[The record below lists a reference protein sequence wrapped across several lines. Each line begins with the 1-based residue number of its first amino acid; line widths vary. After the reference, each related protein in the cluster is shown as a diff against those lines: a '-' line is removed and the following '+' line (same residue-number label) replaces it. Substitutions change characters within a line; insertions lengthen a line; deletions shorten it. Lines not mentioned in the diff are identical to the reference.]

1 MNGIPPAAQVP
12 AKKQRKDDDKGDG
25 SKSLVSMTRRRV
37 WRACEACRRKKIKCD
52 GTEPVCGQCTQTN
65 TTCTWMQT
73 RDRAALSRQYVQEL
87 ENRLIRLESV
97 LAQVAP
103 SVDLSELP
111 NGPIPVEHVAEQ
123 QSVPVASTSSSS
135 SGHYPATGI
144 PALNA
149 ISNGGNI
156 SVSAATAGRN
166 PAPPSQYQYPI
177 LGATDG
183 PRGLV
188 KVEVADNSDE
198 FVAEQMGTLALDDHG
213 HLRWI
218 GGSST
223 MSLIEAFRNFSTGD
237 ADHSSPS
244 PPDSAAT
251 ATPTPNPP
259 SANLLYF
266 PPSMRFGKVR
276 ALPGI
281 DEVEYPPV
289 DLANK
294 LVEAYF
300 AQFHHTLPVLDS
312 LSFRAKYK
320 RLMEGRR
327 AAEQNGTAS
336 EPPTKSDAGFI
347 SVVFAVYA
355 VAARFVDDDRLNL
368 SDGEEHGEDT
378 GGMGMVYYER
388 AMILYYIGAT
398 ATQLAHVQAFVLLS
412 SFLTS
417 LNCLPQAWLL
427 CGQAVRIAQDLG
439 LHRSPKHL
447 VMSPVNKETRRKV
460 WWCVY
465 GLDRM
470 LAVALGR
477 PLGTEDSDCDVE
489 LPIPVDDINLS
500 AHFQA
505 IAEAGGSP
513 SLRNLPGFEPASTS
527 LMAGF
532 NALTQLHVI
541 VGKILRTVY
550 AVDAVDSCKENQKLT
565 QARVEGLDKELTT
578 WCEQLPS
585 TFKSD
590 PKSSQQISLG
600 AILCSSYY
608 SALITLHRNF
618 LPTKRKG
625 APNPNWASVPKAVFA
640 SRSCIL
646 LSVTTKDSIPPSHH
660 LAFFVQ
666 ALFGAAVIIL
676 LCARFATVESAART
690 ASDEVN
696 TALVCLGTLE
706 KAWPGAKKCKELLEE
721 LVEAAKTD
729 MRVKVPGVGRPGSVN
744 GMVAPPPPG
753 VDRVQTVYSSYK
765 RAAPPEG
772 ADAAASGDEETEER
786 LIKMK
791 PRRSKSHARR
801 PSQST
806 SPAGRNRSGRSQSTT
821 RSGASSGA
829 GNVDMDVDYFIPES
843 SPSSPVDAY
852 ATQRTFNNPG
862 SSTANFNRFS
872 HGRTQSLSRLSLD
885 ATTPANILATAQ
897 ANQPGGSSSLQSF
910 GQTLQQQHF
919 AVPHDWLPPPS
930 GPSDSFSLSQFNPGP
945 IFSNLPQPSMPSSS
959 NNSSTISSKSQSSPV
974 LTPQMDPLY
983 QYTHYDM
990 SPQQS
995 VSGPPAGGDAGPANH
1010 GTFQFT
1016 SAEIPFSGFD
1026 FLQNF
1031 STSPTSGGVS
1041 ASAIG
1046 GGGGGMGGFGA
1057 GDVAAWQNF
1066 VETGLFNDAPD
1077 QPFVLSDG
1085 HGDEPGHI
1093 GNE

>member
-1 MNGIPPAAQVP
+1 
-12 AKKQRKDDDKGDG
+12 
-25 SKSLVSMTRRRV
+25 
-37 WRACEACRRKKIKCD
+37 
-52 GTEPVCGQCTQTN
+52 
-65 TTCTWMQT
+65 MQT

-111 NGPIPVEHVAEQ
+111 TGPIPVDHPSEH
-123 QSVPVASTSSSS
+123 SSIPVAAASSGS
-135 SGHYPATGI
+135 SGHYPTAGI
-144 PALNA
+144 PTQNTIA
-149 ISNGGNI
+149 NGGSI
-156 SVSAATAGRN
+156 SVSASRRN
-166 PAPPSQYQYPI
+166 PVMQSHNQSNILSTVEGYQ
-177 LGATDG
+177 A
-183 PRGLV
+183 RV
-188 KVEVADNSDE
+188 KVEADNSDE

-223 MSLIEAFRNFSTGD
+223 MSLIEAFRNFSTGEG
-237 ADHSSPS
+237 DHASPS
-244 PPDSAAT
+244 PPESANN

-276 ALPGI
+276 ALPGA

-300 AQFHHTLPVLDS
+300 TQFHHTLPVLDS

-320 RLMEGRR
+320 RLMDGRR
-327 AAEQNGTAS
+327 AVEQSDRAQ

-355 VAARFVDDDRLNL
+355 VAARFVDDDRLKVT
-368 SDGEEHGEDT
+368 DGDDHGDDT

-447 VMSPVNKETRRKV
+447 FMSMVNKETRRKV

-489 LPIPVDDINLS
+489 LPVPVDDVNLH

-505 IAEAGGSP
+505 VADAGGSP
-513 SLRNLPGFEPASTS
+513 SLRNLSGMDTTGTS

-550 AVDAVDSCKENQKLT
+550 AVDAVEVCKENQKIT
-565 QARVEGLDKELTT
+565 QAQVERLDKELTT
-578 WCEQLPS
+578 WCEHLPS

-590 PKSSQQISLG
+590 PKSAQQISLG

-618 LPTKRKG
+618 LPTKRRG
-625 APNPNWASVPKAVFA
+625 IPNPNWASVPKAVFA

-666 ALFGAAVIIL
+666 ALFSAAVIIL

-696 TALVCLGTLE
+696 TALVCLAALE
-706 KAWPGAKKCKELLEE
+706 KSWPGAKKCKELLEE
-721 LVEAAKTD
+721 LVEAAKVD

-753 VDRVQTVYSSYK
+753 VDKVQTVYSSYK
-765 RAAPPEG
+765 RAAPPAGDDSIVVEEEG
-772 ADAAASGDEETEER
+772 TSEER
-786 LIKMK
+786 QIRMK
-791 PRRSKSHARR
+791 PRRSKSQARR
-801 PSQST
+801 PSQSR
-806 SPAGRNRSGRSQSTT
+806 SPSGRSHSTT
-821 RSGASSGA
+821 RSATSSG
-829 GNVDMDVDYFIPES
+829 GVTGDMDVEYFVRGPP
-843 SPSSPVDAY
+843 SPPDTFSAHR
-852 ATQRTFNNPG
+852 AFNNSA
-862 SSTANFNRFS
+862 SSNSNLNRYS
-872 HGRTQSLSRLSLD
+872 HGRATSLSRLSLD
-885 ATTPANILATAQ
+885 AATPAGILAAAQ
-897 ANQPGGSSSLQSF
+897 SNHAGGNTPSSALKLF
-910 GQTLQQQHF
+910 GQTLQQQQF

-930 GPSDSFSLSQFNPGP
+930 APADGFSLSHFNSGP
-945 IFSNLPQPSMPSSS
+945 VFSNLPHTSAPSHNNTNS
-959 NNSSTISSKSQSSPV
+959 NSQTHSPLV
-974 LTPQMDPLY
+974 SPPMDPLY
-983 QYTHYDM
+983 QYTNYDM

-995 VSGPPAGGDAGPANH
+995 LAGHPSGGDG
-1010 GTFQFT
+1010 GTSNASAFQF
-1016 SAEIPFSGFD
+1016 SSSEIPFSGFD

-1031 STSPTSGGVS
+1031 SATSPNSGGMGGS
-1041 ASAIG
+1041 AA
-1046 GGGGGMGGFGA
+1046 GGMGGFGA

-1077 QPFVLSDG
+1077 QPFVLSEG
-1085 HGDEPGHI
+1085 GPGSGSGDI